1 MDIEAYYRRLEEF
14 ADERDWEKFHSP
26 KNLAMALSVECGELL
41 EHFQWM
47 TEAESRD
54 LKNHSDNK
62 KQQVSE
68 EIVDVFLY
76 TLRLCQQLDVD
87 LPGEIDKKM
96 QKNAHKY
103 PADLVRGSA
112 KKYYEYKK

>member
-1 MDIEAYYRRLEEF
+1 MDLESYYERLEKF
-14 ADERDWEKFHSP
+14 AQDRDWEKFHSP
-26 KNLAMALSVECGELL
+26 KNLAMALSVECGELM
-41 EHFQWM
+41 EYFQWM
-47 TEAESRD
+47 TETESRE
-54 LKNHSDNK
+54 LKSDKGQK

-68 EIVDVFLY
+68 ELVDVFLY

-87 LPGEIDKKM
+87 LPREIEKKM
-96 QKNAHKY
+96 QKNAQKY

>member
-1 MDIEAYYRRLEEF
+1 MDLEMYYQRLEKF
-14 ADERDWEKFHSP
+14 AQERDWEKFHSP
-26 KNLAMALSVECGELL
+26 KNLAMALSVECAELM

-47 TEAESRD
+47 SEGESRQ
-54 LKNHSDNK
+54 LKTVDPKK

-68 EIVDVFLY
+68 ELVDVFLY

-87 LPGEIDKKM
+87 LPKEIDKKM
-96 QKNAHKY
+96 QKNAQKY

-112 KKYYEYKK
+112 KKYDEYKR